1 MSPSE
6 ERFFLRAHRKAS
18 SLQPEVQRALLRAF
32 AILRQ
37 SLSEDELVALV
48 ESGRLDAMLATVFDD
63 ATMDRALL
71 PFRTRLREATQS
83 SFRYTMPSLPG
94 AGKIDGVISVA
105 FDHLSPFVL
114 DGIQNLETKAITSLA
129 DDIRESVL
137 TTVKQGLIAGKGPR
151 DIARNLRPII
161 GMSPTQALNAAKY
174 EAGLRAEEIPE
185 ATIAKK
191 VAAYQRKAV
200 ALNAETNARTA
211 TLDAFKLGQQL
222 AWEDAINKGIVER
235 GRLMKTWVGVM
246 DTRER
251 ESHREMEGNTVQFDQ
266 PYKNYQQIPGED
278 EYNCRCLSRVFTA

>member
-6 ERFFLRAHRKAS
+6 ERFFARAHRKAS

-37 SLSEDELVALV
+37 SLSEDELVTLV
-48 ESGRLDAMLATVFDD
+48 ESGRLDAMLAMVFDD

-114 DGIQNLETKAITSLA
+114 DGIQQLETKAITTLA
-129 DDIRESVL
+129 DDIRESVV

-174 EAGLRAEEIPE
+174 EAGLRAEEIPD
-185 ATIAKK
+185 ATIARK

-211 TLDAFKLGQQL
+211 TLDAFKLGQRL
-222 AWEDAINKGIVER
+222 AWEDAIDKGIVDR
-235 GRLMKTWVGVM
+235 GQLYHQWIGVN
-246 DTRER
+246 DDRER
-251 ESHREMEGNTVQFDQ
+251 PEHVAMNDEVQPWGV
-266 PYKNYQQIPGED
+266 PYSNGELIPGEST
-278 EYNCRCLSRVFTA
+278 YNCRCIDKVFTA